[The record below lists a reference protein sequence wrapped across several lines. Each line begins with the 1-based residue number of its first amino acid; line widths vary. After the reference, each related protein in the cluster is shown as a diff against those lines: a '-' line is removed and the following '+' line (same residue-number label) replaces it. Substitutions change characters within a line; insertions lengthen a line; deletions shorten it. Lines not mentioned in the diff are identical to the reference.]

1 MWDLLIISYRVQ
13 INFILRGK
21 VLHIVFNLQFKK
33 GKIVRLTHKQMFLRS
48 SYKKTVTNDIL
59 VIGNKILSMFSY
71 WSI

>member
-1 MWDLLIISYRVQ
+1 M
-13 INFILRGK
+13 
-21 VLHIVFNLQFKK
+21 LHIVFNLQFKK

-59 VIGNKILSMFSY
+59 VIGNNILSMFSY